1 MIVLGTMRRYQ
12 PTTLLLAAA
21 WLAAS
26 ATAKPAH
33 NLFERASTCGD
44 PTHTQCSQAGLP
56 SDFCCGPSSDCIVL
70 AGNTTVLCCPSGSSC
85 STIRPIGCDITQ
97 QNATAN
103 PDLALMT
110 TALTAKLPTCGDS
123 CCPFGYSCSSTNNC
137 VLDANQDIAPT
148 TSSAA
153 TTNPPT
159 PSSTTTSSTTVTPV
173 PNEPTRAAAVCT
185 KFPVPAILVG
195 FFPGLLLGAILSAA
209 SIFLLGAR
217 GRKAAR
223 RQSGSSFGNISEP
236 QPQSDM
242 RTDFLRKQPQTPSTA
257 STTVSRQPT
266 VQRVRSLF
274 RKSTGI
280 VSLPQ
285 NPRPAPPVPTVAR
298 DRRPV
303 TPVLQREPSFEDIN
317 IFADGDTASA
327 LRDSQ
332 RRNGPGLTVRESHQT
347 TFSDMM
353 EKSGLAGLQKGQR
366 ESPVLG
372 SR

>member
-1 MIVLGTMRRYQ
+1 MRRYH
-12 PTTLLLAAA
+12 TLLLATA

-26 ATAKPAH
+26 TAAKPAH
-33 NLFERASTCGD
+33 SLFERASTCGD

-56 SDFCCGPSSDCIVL
+56 SNFCCGPSSDCIVL

-123 CCPFGYSCSSTNNC
+123 CCPFGYSCSSSNNC
-137 VLDANQDIAPT
+137 VLDANQDLAPVAPFAT
-148 TSSAA
+148 

-159 PSSTTTSSTTVTPV
+159 PSSTTAPSTSVTPV
-173 PNEPTRAAAVCT
+173 PNEPQPTPAPPVGP

-223 RQSGSSFGNISEP
+223 RKSGSSFGNISEP
-236 QPQSDM
+236 QPQNDM
-242 RTDFLRKQPQTPSTA
+242 RTDFLRKQPLTPSTLG
-257 STTVSRQPT
+257 TTASRQQP

-285 NPRPAPPVPTVAR
+285 NPRPAPPIPRVELDT
-298 DRRPV
+298 RPI
-303 TPVLQREPSFEDIN
+303 TPVLQREPSFEDID

-332 RRNGPGLTVRESHQT
+332 RRHGPSLAVRGSHQT

-366 ESPVLG
+366 KSSVLG
-372 SR
+372 CNWATY